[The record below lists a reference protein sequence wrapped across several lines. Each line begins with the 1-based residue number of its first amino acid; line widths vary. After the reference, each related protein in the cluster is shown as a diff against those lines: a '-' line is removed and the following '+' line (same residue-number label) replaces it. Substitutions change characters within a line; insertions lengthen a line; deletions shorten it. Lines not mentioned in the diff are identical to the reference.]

1 MNKYNVLLHTHYTI
15 SDYRVAVGLF
25 IGILLGV
32 LRGAAAPPNLLEKSE
47 IFRLL
52 EI

>member
-32 LRGAAAPPNLLEKSE
+32 LRAAPPNLLEKSE